1 MDKKPRSTDSANVRP
16 ARRDDVDAITE
27 LYGLYV
33 AQGTMTFETIPPTAA
48 EMAARLARVHEHG
61 LPYVI
66 AECDGRLAGFAYALP
81 YRPRPAYRFT
91 VESSV
96 YVASFAA
103 RRGLGRQM
111 MKVVISGAGVAG
123 KRQMIAAIG
132 DSSNRASLALHRA
145 LGFSEIGR
153 LADVGFKFGRWLDIV
168 LMQRPLGDGPTRPP
182 DTGR

>member
-96 YVASFAA
+96 YVASFAPPGSGPA
-103 RRGLGRQM
+103 DDEGGDIRGRGRRQAADDCGYRRFIKPGIAGLAP
-111 MKVVISGAGVAG
+111 GAG
-123 KRQMIAAIG
+123 
-132 DSSNRASLALHRA
+132 
-145 LGFSEIGR
+145 F
-153 LADVGFKFGRWLDIV
+153 
-168 LMQRPLGDGPTRPP
+168 
-182 DTGR
+182 